1 MRCLNSILLIIA
13 RRFRERRYGPP
24 FPPSFSLP
32 RVRFVKIANNTTEL
46 DSYEDNENFLNGDT
60 YLLIIATTSY
70 GWARLNFLYFAV
82 IAYTINVL
90 L

>member
-1 MRCLNSILLIIA
+1 MALH
-13 RRFRERRYGPP
+13 

-32 RVRFVKIANNTTEL
+32 RVRFGKIANNTTEL

-70 GWARLNFLYFAV
+70 GRARLNFRYFAV